1 MSAITGLF
9 VFAAMSFVLVSFA
22 VLYTYASLGFGYGFS
37 ANRPQVEK
45 SAFYRRV
52 DRSYMNHVENAA
64 LVVPLLGVIALLGLD
79 SPEIRTG
86 VLVLICARIGFVI
99 GYMSGIP
106 YARLPFF
113 MAGSLTSLYLL
124 YLVMAHWPA

>member
-1 MSAITGLF
+1 MSAVTGLF
-9 VFAAMSFVLVSFA
+9 VFAAMSFALVSFS
-22 VLYTYASLGFGYGFS
+22 VLYTYASQGFGYGFS

-52 DRSYMNHVENAA
+52 DRTYMNHVENAA
-64 LVVPLLGVIALLGLD
+64 LVVPLLAAIALLGLD

-86 VLVLICARIGFVI
+86 VLVLILARIGFAL
-99 GYMSGIP
+99 GYLSGIP

-124 YLVMAHWPA
+124 YVAMTNWPA